1 MALVLNEDQLMLK
14 DAAKGFL
21 ADKSPVSELRRLR
34 DTADKD
40 GFSRDLWVE
49 MAAMG
54 WTGVV
59 VPEDQGGIGFGY
71 VGAGL
76 ILEEMGRTLTAS
88 PFLSTAVL
96 GATLLSKY
104 GSDKQKADML
114 PALAEGNLL
123 TALAVDE
130 RSRHRPNHIAT
141 HAEQS
146 GNGFKLSGAKTFVLD
161 GHVAD
166 KLIVSARTEGDD
178 DARDGVTLFIVDAKA
193 NGVSIKRTMMVDSR
207 NAARVT
213 LEGVQVSG
221 DDVLGEIGGGYKAL
235 SHTLDV
241 GRICLSS
248 EMLGVAGEAFERT
261 VAYLKERQQFGQ
273 LIGSFQ
279 ALQHRAAHL
288 FAEIE
293 LTRSAVLKGL
303 MALDEGSP
311 MTAALAS
318 MVKAKA
324 GETAVL
330 AVSEAVQMHG
340 GIGMT
345 DEFDIGFFM
354 KRARA
359 AQETFGDAAFHGDRL
374 ARIAGY

>member
-21 ADKSPVSELRRLR
+21 VDKSPVSELRRLR

-40 GFSRDLWVE
+40 GFSRDLWAE

-130 RSRHRPNHIAT
+130 RSRHRPNHIVT
-141 HAEQS
+141 RAEQS

-166 KLIVSARTEGDD
+166 KLIVSARTKGDD

-193 NGVSIKRTMMVDSR
+193 DGVSIERTMMVDSR

-213 LEGVQVSG
+213 LDGVQVSG